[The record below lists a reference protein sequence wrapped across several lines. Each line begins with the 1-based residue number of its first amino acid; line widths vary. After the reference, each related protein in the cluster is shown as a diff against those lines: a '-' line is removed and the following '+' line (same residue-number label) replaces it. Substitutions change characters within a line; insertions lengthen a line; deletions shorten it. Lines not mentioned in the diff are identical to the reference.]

1 MLTHTTTI
9 EAIRR
14 TAARKLVKSSSSSQ
28 PLSSTS
34 RFAFWRARSSPASHN
49 EEAPPL
55 NPFRFGRWTTNFGR
69 MLCRP
74 VTPAWG
80 DWRRVLSEE
89 DAKEVRRI
97 MEGREEGD

>member
-1 MLTHTTTI
+1 
-9 EAIRR
+9 
-14 TAARKLVKSSSSSQ
+14 
-28 PLSSTS
+28 
-34 RFAFWRARSSPASHN
+34 
-49 EEAPPL
+49 
-55 NPFRFGRWTTNFGR
+55 